1 MTQLQCS
8 DQSTNHFNHLA
19 MKKILLLLLV
29 AFSAT
34 INAQEKTKEGPLQH
48 VVIFKFKES
57 SSKKSIDSVV
67 QSFTGLKD
75 KIPVIKQMEWGLND
89 SPENWHQGFT
99 HCFIL
104 TFDNKHD
111 RDVVY
116 QKHPAHLAFQKILGP
131 HMEKVFVVDYKA
143 ER

>member
-1 MTQLQCS
+1 
-8 DQSTNHFNHLA
+8 
-19 MKKILLLLLV
+19 MKKIFFLLL
-29 AFSAT
+29 AFGLYFV
-34 INAQEKTKEGPLQH
+34 NGQNKTSEGPLHH
-48 VVIFKFKES
+48 VVIFKFKET
-57 SSKKSIDSVV
+57 SSKAAVDSVV
-67 QSFTGLKD
+67 KSFVGLKD
-75 KIPVIKQMEWGLND
+75 KISVIKKFEWGLND

-104 TFDNKHD
+104 TFDSKHD

>member
-1 MTQLQCS
+1 
-8 DQSTNHFNHLA
+8 
-19 MKKILLLLLV
+19 MKKIVLILLV
-29 AFSAT
+29 FGFQCL
-34 INAQEKTKEGPLQH
+34 NAQEKSKEGPLQH

-57 SSKKSIDSVV
+57 SSQKSIDSVV

-75 KIPVIKQMEWGLND
+75 KISVIKQLEWGLND

-111 RDVVY
+111 RDVIY
-116 QKHPAHLAFQKILGP
+116 QKHPAHMAFQKILGP
-131 HMEKVFVVDYKA
+131 HMDKVFVVDYKA

>member
-1 MTQLQCS
+1 
-8 DQSTNHFNHLA
+8 
-19 MKKILLLLLV
+19 MKNIIFLLIVLLSNNL
-29 AFSAT
+29 
-34 INAQEKTKEGPLQH
+34 NAQEKSKEGPLQH

-67 QSFTGLKD
+67 QSFTSLKD
-75 KIPVIKQMEWGLND
+75 KIPVIKQLEWGLND

-104 TFDNKHD
+104 TFNNKHD
-111 RDVVY
+111 RDVIY
-116 QKHPAHLAFQKILGP
+116 QKHPAHLDFQKILGP

-143 ER
+143 QY